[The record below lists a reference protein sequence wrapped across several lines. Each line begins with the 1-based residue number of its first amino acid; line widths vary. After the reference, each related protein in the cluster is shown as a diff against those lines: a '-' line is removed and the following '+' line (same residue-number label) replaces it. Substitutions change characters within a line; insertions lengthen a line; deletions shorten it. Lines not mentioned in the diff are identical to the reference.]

1 VRFWDASALVPLLAR
16 QTTTA
21 RAESLFTAD
30 PRMIVWWATPVECAS
45 ALARMEREA
54 GIEARGAASA
64 VARLREFSRIWDEVQ
79 PGEALREN
87 AARLVFSV
95 GLRSGDALQ
104 LAAAIAASGDQ
115 PSALEFVCFDR
126 RLAAAAHKQGFR
138 VVSH

>member
-1 VRFWDASALVPLLAR
+1 
-16 QTTTA
+16 
-21 RAESLFTAD
+21 
-30 PRMIVWWATPVECAS
+30 MIVWWATPVECAS